1 MKISS
6 RFRVAGLA
14 LPFAATAARPA
25 RAQDAD
31 PAGDT
36 WPTAD
41 PEDQGLPKDLADQ
54 IDARVAAET
63 PLLSAL
69 LVVRGGQLVAE
80 RYYNGFQANETFAV
94 WSVAKSITTIAAGIA
109 FREGLFTDLDQT
121 LGELMPDR
129 IPAEA
134 DPRVSDITLLHLLT
148 STSGWEWD
156 GRINFRR
163 HDETDDLDLALTL
176 TLTLTRTMICDPGDC
191 YEYDNTNTNLLS
203 YLTGTMSGGTMAD
216 YLQPRLFDPLGI
228 APPEWLVTNDGANR
242 GAGGLEM
249 TPADM
254 TKLGYLYLNGG
265 AWDGE
270 QIVDQDWVAASTT
283 EQASGTSSTSGVNIS
298 NGAAYGYQWW
308 VTETSGYPT
317 FYGNGYG
324 GQILYVVP
332 DLDLVVTTAVAGTDA
347 STPDEQQPVMP
358 IIEELIVPAAIG
370 G

>member
-1 MKISS
+1 MSISN

-14 LPFAATAARPA
+14 LPLTAISTRPA
-25 RAQDAD
+25 WAQDAA
-31 PAGDT
+31 PTGDT
-36 WPTAD
+36 WPTDGWAIANPD
-41 PEDQGLPKDLADQ
+41 DQGLPSDLADQ
-54 IDARVAAET
+54 IDARVASET

-69 LVVRGGQLVAE
+69 LVVRGGQLVVE
-80 RYYNGFQANETFAV
+80 RYYNGFQADETFAV
-94 WSVAKSITTIAAGIA
+94 WSVAKSITTIAAGVA
-109 FREGLFTDLDQT
+109 FRDGLFSGLDQT

-134 DPRVSDITLLHLLT
+134 DPRVQDITLQHLLT

-163 HDETDDLDLALTL
+163 HDETDDLDLALT
-176 TLTLTRTMICDPGDC
+176 RPMICDPGDC
-191 YEYDNTNTNLLS
+191 FEYDNTNTNLLS
-203 YLTGTMSGGTMAD
+203 YLIGTMSGGTMAE

-228 APPEWLVTNDGANR
+228 APPEWLVTEDGANR
-242 GAGGLEM
+242 GAGGLLM
-249 TPADM
+249 TPGDL

-270 QIVDQDWVAASTT
+270 QIVDEEWVTASTI
-283 EQASGTSSTSGVNIS
+283 EQVSGTSSTSGVNIS
-298 NGAAYGYQWW
+298 NDATYGYQWW
-308 VTETSGYPT
+308 ITETSDYPV

-324 GQILYVVP
+324 GQTLYVVP
-332 DLDLVVTTAVAGTDA
+332 DLDLVVTTAVAGTDVNA
-347 STPDEQQPVMP
+347 PENQQPVMP